1 MNLGIVTR
9 IAGRASLV
17 LTKHAPTILTA
28 AGTVGFIGTTVLAS
42 KATLKVEET
51 VAEEASLLVKV
62 HEAHEEGKLSDKDA
76 THDKVVLYTRMLTKL
91 GKLYAPALILGA
103 ASIASLATGHGI
115 MLKRNASL
123 AAAYAAVD
131 QAFKTYKKK
140 VEAKFGKEAVLEAV
154 SAKAQ
159 EELTGDSLDI
169 EAVSNTPGGVSPY
182 GVVFGPDNVNWS
194 ADEDLAILHLKCQQQ
209 YANDILQT
217 RGHIFLNE
225 VYKMLGFPHTPAGAV
240 TGWVKGNGDDFID
253 FNISDGIFEGE
264 DEHGRIVTKWALD
277 FNVDGVMWDKI

>member
-9 IAGRASLV
+9 LAGRAGLV
-17 LTKHAPTILTA
+17 LSKHAPTILTA

-51 VAEEASLLVKV
+51 VAEETALLVKV
-62 HEAHEEGKLSDKDA
+62 HEAQEAGKLSDKDA
-76 THDKVVLYTRMLTKL
+76 THDKVVLYSRMTTKL
-91 GKLYAPALILGA
+91 AKLYAPAIILGA

-140 VEAKFGKEAVLEAV
+140 VESKFGKDAVLEALSSV
-154 SAKAQ
+154 AT
-159 EELTGDSLDI
+159 EDLTKDEMTVESVAAVNDI
-169 EAVSNTPGGVSPY
+169 SPY
-182 GVVFGPDNVNWS
+182 GVIFDDTNVNWS
-194 ADEDLAILHLKCQQQ
+194 ADEDLAMLHLKCQQQ
-209 YANDILQT
+209 YANDILNT

-253 FNISDGIFEGE
+253 FNIFDGMFEGE
-264 DEHGRIVTKWALD
+264 DQNGRTVTKWALD
-277 FNVDGVMWDKI
+277 FNVDGVMYDKI

>member
-9 IAGRASLV
+9 LAGRAGLV
-17 LTKHAPTILTA
+17 LSKHAPTILTA
-28 AGTVGFIGTTVLAS
+28 AGTAGFIGTTILAS

-51 VAEEASLLVKV
+51 VAEETALLVKV
-62 HEAHEEGKLSDKDA
+62 HEAHEAGKLEDKDA
-76 THDKVVLYTRMLTKL
+76 LHDKVILYTRMTTKL
-91 GKLYAPALILGA
+91 AKLYAPALILGA
-103 ASIASLATGHGI
+103 ASIVSLATGHGI

-140 VEAKFGKEAVLEAV
+140 VESKFGKDAVIDALV
-154 SAKAQ
+154 STAEEDLTKN
-159 EELTGDSLDI
+159 ELTM
-169 EAVSNTPGGVSPY
+169 EAIAAVDGVSPY
-182 GVVFGPDNVNWS
+182 GVIFDETNNNWS
-194 ADEDLAILHLKCQQQ
+194 ADEDLSMLHLKCQQQ

-240 TGWVKGNGDDFID
+240 TGWVKGNGDDFVD
-253 FNISDGIFEGE
+253 FNIFEGTFE
-264 DEHGRIVTKWALD
+264 GKDEKGRTVTKWALD
-277 FNVDGVMWDKI
+277 FNVDGVMYDKI

>member
-9 IAGRASLV
+9 LAGRAGLV
-17 LTKHAPTILTA
+17 ISKHAPTILTA

-51 VAEEASLLVKV
+51 LAEETALLVKV
-62 HEAHEEGKLSDKDA
+62 HEAHEDGKLTDKDA
-76 THDKVVLYTRMLTKL
+76 TRDKAILYTRMTTKL
-91 GKLYAPALILGA
+91 AKLYAPALILGA
-103 ASIASLATGHGI
+103 ASIASLITGHGI

-123 AAAYAAVD
+123 AAAYAAID

-140 VEAKFGKEAVLEAV
+140 IEAKFGKDAVLDA
-154 SAKAQ
+154 
-159 EELTGDSLDI
+159 L
-169 EAVSNTPGGVSPY
+169 VSNTPDELTRNEPTLEAIAAVDSVSPY
-182 GVVFGPDNVNWS
+182 GVIFDEDNHNWS
-194 ADEDLAILHLKCQQQ
+194 ADEDLSMLHLRCQQQ

-240 TGWVKGNGDDFID
+240 TGWVKGNGDDFVD
-253 FNISDGIFEGE
+253 FNIHDGIFEGE
-264 DEHGRIVTKWALD
+264 DKNGRTVTKWALD
-277 FNVDGVMWDKI
+277 FNVDGVMYDKI

>member
-9 IAGRASLV
+9 FVGRAGLV
-17 LTKHAPTILTA
+17 LSKHAPTILTA

-42 KATLKVEET
+42 KATLKVEGTLADET
-51 VAEEASLLVKV
+51 ALLVKV
-62 HEAHEEGKLSDKDA
+62 HEAHEAGKLTDKDA
-76 THDKVVLYTRMLTKL
+76 THDKVIIYTRMTTKL
-91 GKLYAPALILGA
+91 AKLYAPALILGA
-103 ASIASLATGHGI
+103 ASIASLVTGHGI

-140 VEAKFGKEAVLEAV
+140 VEDKFGKDAVLDALISTPAEDLTKDEMTLEAI
-154 SAKAQ
+154 
-159 EELTGDSLDI
+159 T
-169 EAVSNTPGGVSPY
+169 AVDGVSPY
-182 GVVFGPDNVNWS
+182 GVIFDENNVHWS
-194 ADEDLAILHLKCQQQ
+194 ADEDLAMLHLKCQQQ
-209 YANDILQT
+209 YANDILNT

-253 FNISDGIFEGE
+253 FNIYDGIFEGE
-264 DEHGRIVTKWALD
+264 DKNGRTITKWALD
-277 FNVDGVMWDKI
+277 FNVDGVMYDKI

>member
-9 IAGRASLV
+9 LAGRAGLV
-17 LTKHAPTILTA
+17 LSKHAPTILTA
-28 AGTVGFIGTTVLAS
+28 AGTAGFIGTTILAS

-51 VAEEASLLVKV
+51 IAEEAALLVKV
-62 HEAHEEGKLSDKDA
+62 HEANDAGKLEDKDA
-76 THDKVVLYTRMLTKL
+76 LRDKVILYTRMTTKL
-91 GKLYAPALILGA
+91 AKLYAPALILGA
-103 ASIASLATGHGI
+103 ASIVSLATGHGI

-140 VEAKFGKEAVLEAV
+140 VESKFGKDAVIDALV
-154 SAKAQ
+154 STAEEDLTKN
-159 EELTGDSLDI
+159 ELTM
-169 EAVSNTPGGVSPY
+169 EAIAAVDGVSPY
-182 GVVFGPDNVNWS
+182 GVIFDETNNNWS
-194 ADEDLAILHLKCQQQ
+194 ADEDLSMLHLKCQQQ

-240 TGWVKGNGDDFID
+240 TGWVKGNGDDFVD
-253 FNISDGIFEGE
+253 FNIFEGTFEGE
-264 DEHGRIVTKWALD
+264 DEKGRTVTKWALD
-277 FNVDGVMWDKI
+277 FNVDGVMYDKI

>member
-9 IAGRASLV
+9 LAGRAGLV
-17 LTKHAPTILTA
+17 LSKHAPTILTA

-51 VAEEASLLVKV
+51 LAEEASLLVKV
-62 HEAHEEGKLSDKDA
+62 HEAHEDGKLTDKDA
-76 THDKVVLYTRMLTKL
+76 TRDKVILYTRMTTKL
-91 GKLYAPALILGA
+91 AKLYAPALILGA
-103 ASIASLATGHGI
+103 ASIISLATGHGI

-140 VEAKFGKEAVLEAV
+140 VEAKFGKDAVLDA
-154 SAKAQ
+154 
-159 EELTGDSLDI
+159 L
-169 EAVSNTPGGVSPY
+169 VSNTEQEIADNELTLEAIAAVDKVSPY
-182 GVVFGPDNVNWS
+182 GVIFDDENVNWS
-194 ADEDLAILHLKCQQQ
+194 ADEDLSMLHLKCQQQ

-240 TGWVKGNGDDFID
+240 TGWVKGQGDNFID
-253 FNISDGIFEGE
+253 FNLQDGIFEGE
-264 DEHGRIVTKWALD
+264 DKNGRTVTKWALD

>member
-9 IAGRASLV
+9 LAGRAGLV
-17 LTKHAPTILTA
+17 LSKHAPTILTA
-28 AGTVGFIGTTVLAS
+28 AGTAGFIGTTILAS

-51 VAEEASLLVKV
+51 ISEEAALLVKV
-62 HEAHEEGKLSDKDA
+62 HEAHEAGKLEDKDA
-76 THDKVVLYTRMLTKL
+76 LHDKVILYTRMTTKL
-91 GKLYAPALILGA
+91 AKLYAPALILGA
-103 ASIASLATGHGI
+103 ASIVSLATGHGI

-140 VEAKFGKEAVLEAV
+140 VESKFGKDAVIDALV
-154 SAKAQ
+154 STAEEDLTKN
-159 EELTGDSLDI
+159 ELTM
-169 EAVSNTPGGVSPY
+169 EAIAAVDGVSPY
-182 GVVFGPDNVNWS
+182 GVIFDETNNNWS
-194 ADEDLAILHLKCQQQ
+194 ADEDLSMLHLKCQQQ

-240 TGWVKGNGDDFID
+240 TGWVKGNGDDFVD
-253 FNISDGIFEGE
+253 FNIFEGTFEGE
-264 DEHGRIVTKWALD
+264 DEKGRTVTKWALD
-277 FNVDGVMWDKI
+277 FNVDGVMYDKI

>member
-9 IAGRASLV
+9 LAGRAGLV
-17 LTKHAPTILTA
+17 LSKHAPTILTA
-28 AGTVGFIGTTVLAS
+28 AGTAGFIGTTILAS

-51 VAEEASLLVKV
+51 VAEETALLFKV
-62 HEAHEEGKLSDKDA
+62 HEAHDAGKLEDKDA
-76 THDKVVLYTRMLTKL
+76 LHDKVILYTRMTTKL
-91 GKLYAPALILGA
+91 AKLYAPALILGA
-103 ASIASLATGHGI
+103 ASIVSLATGHGI

-140 VEAKFGKEAVLEAV
+140 VESKFGKDAVIDALV
-154 SAKAQ
+154 STAEEDLTKN
-159 EELTGDSLDI
+159 ELTM
-169 EAVSNTPGGVSPY
+169 EAIAAVDGVSPY
-182 GVVFGPDNVNWS
+182 GVIFDETNNNWS
-194 ADEDLAILHLKCQQQ
+194 ADEDLSMLHLKCQQQ

-240 TGWVKGNGDDFID
+240 TGWVKGNGDDFVD
-253 FNISDGIFEGE
+253 FNIFEGTFEGE
-264 DEHGRIVTKWALD
+264 DEKGRTVTKWALD
-277 FNVDGVMWDKI
+277 FNVDGVMYDKI

>member
-9 IAGRASLV
+9 LAGRAGLV
-17 LTKHAPTILTA
+17 LSKHAPTILTA
-28 AGTVGFIGTTVLAS
+28 AGTAGFIGTTILAS

-51 VAEEASLLVKV
+51 VAEETALLVKV
-62 HEAHEEGKLSDKDA
+62 HEAHDAGKLEDKDA
-76 THDKVVLYTRMLTKL
+76 LHDKVILYTRMTTKL
-91 GKLYAPALILGA
+91 AKLYAPALILGA
-103 ASIASLATGHGI
+103 ASIVSLATGHGI

-140 VEAKFGKEAVLEAV
+140 IESKFGKDAVLDALVSTPQEDLTKDEMTLEAV
-154 SAKAQ
+154 
-159 EELTGDSLDI
+159 T
-169 EAVSNTPGGVSPY
+169 AVDGVSPY
-182 GVVFGPDNVNWS
+182 GVIFDEDNVNWS
-194 ADEDLAILHLKCQQQ
+194 ADEDLAKLHLDCQQQ

-240 TGWVKGNGDDFID
+240 TGWVKGHGDDFID
-253 FNISDGIFEGE
+253 FNIFDGMFEGE
-264 DEHGRIVTKWALD
+264 DKNGRTVTKWALD

>member
-9 IAGRASLV
+9 LVGRAGLV
-17 LTKHAPTILTA
+17 LSKHAPTILTA
-28 AGTVGFIGTTVLAS
+28 AGTAGFIGTTVLAS

-51 VAEEASLLVKV
+51 VAEETALLVKV
-62 HEAHEEGKLSDKDA
+62 HEAKEAGKLSDKDA
-76 THDKVVLYTRMLTKL
+76 THDKVVLYSRMTTKL
-91 GKLYAPALILGA
+91 AKLYAPAIILGA
-103 ASIASLATGHGI
+103 ASIASLITSHGI

-140 VEAKFGKEAVLEAV
+140 VESKFGKDAVLEALSSV
-154 SAKAQ
+154 AA
-159 EELTGDSLDI
+159 EDLTKDEMTVESVA
-169 EAVSNTPGGVSPY
+169 AVNDVSPY
-182 GVVFGPDNVNWS
+182 GVIFDDTNVNWS
-194 ADEDLAILHLKCQQQ
+194 ADEDLAMLHLKCQQQ

-240 TGWVKGNGDDFID
+240 TGWVKGNGDDFVD
-253 FNISDGIFEGE
+253 FNIFDGMFEGE
-264 DEHGRIVTKWALD
+264 DQNGRTVTKWALD
-277 FNVDGVMWDKI
+277 FNVDGVMYDKI

>member
-9 IAGRASLV
+9 LAGRAGLV
-17 LTKHAPTILTA
+17 LSKHAPTILTA
-28 AGTVGFIGTTVLAS
+28 AGTAGFIGTTILAS

-51 VAEEASLLVKV
+51 IAEEAALLVKV
-62 HEAHEEGKLSDKDA
+62 HETHEAGKLEDKDA
-76 THDKVVLYTRMLTKL
+76 LHDKVILYTRMTTKL
-91 GKLYAPALILGA
+91 AKLYAPALILGA
-103 ASIASLATGHGI
+103 ASIVSLATGHGI

-140 VEAKFGKEAVLEAV
+140 VESKFGKDAVIDALV
-154 SAKAQ
+154 STAEEDLTKN
-159 EELTGDSLDI
+159 ELTM
-169 EAVSNTPGGVSPY
+169 EAIAAVDGVSPY
-182 GVVFGPDNVNWS
+182 GVIFDETNNNWS
-194 ADEDLAILHLKCQQQ
+194 ADEDLSMLHLKCQQQ

-240 TGWVKGNGDDFID
+240 TGWVKGNGDDFVD
-253 FNISDGIFEGE
+253 FNIFEGTFEGE
-264 DEHGRIVTKWALD
+264 DEKGRTVTKWALD
-277 FNVDGVMWDKI
+277 FNVDGVMYDKI

>member
-9 IAGRASLV
+9 LAGRAGLV
-17 LTKHAPTILTA
+17 LSKHAPTILTA
-28 AGTVGFIGTTVLAS
+28 AGTAGFIGTTILAS

-51 VAEEASLLVKV
+51 ISEETALLVKV
-62 HEAHEEGKLSDKDA
+62 HEAHEAGKLEDKDA
-76 THDKVVLYTRMLTKL
+76 LHDKVILYTRMTTKL
-91 GKLYAPALILGA
+91 AKLYAPALILGA
-103 ASIASLATGHGI
+103 ASIVSLATGHGI

-140 VEAKFGKEAVLEAV
+140 VESKFGKDAVIDALV
-154 SAKAQ
+154 STAEEDLTKN
-159 EELTGDSLDI
+159 ELTM
-169 EAVSNTPGGVSPY
+169 EAIAAVDGVSPY
-182 GVVFGPDNVNWS
+182 GVIFDETNNNWS
-194 ADEDLAILHLKCQQQ
+194 ADEDLSMLHLKCQQQ

-240 TGWVKGNGDDFID
+240 TGWVKGNGDNFVD
-253 FNISDGIFEGE
+253 FNIFEGTFEGE
-264 DEHGRIVTKWALD
+264 DGKGRTVTKWALD
-277 FNVDGVMWDKI
+277 FNVDGVMYDKI

>member
-9 IAGRASLV
+9 LAGRAGLV
-17 LTKHAPTILTA
+17 LSKHAPTILTA
-28 AGTVGFIGTTVLAS
+28 AGTAGFIGTTILAS
-42 KATLKVEET
+42 KATLKVEDT
-51 VAEEASLLVKV
+51 VAEETALLVKV
-62 HEAHEEGKLSDKDA
+62 HEAHEAGKLEDKDA
-76 THDKVVLYTRMLTKL
+76 LHDKVILYTRMTTKL
-91 GKLYAPALILGA
+91 AKLYAPALILGA
-103 ASIASLATGHGI
+103 ASIVSLATGHGI

-140 VEAKFGKEAVLEAV
+140 IESKFGKEAVLDALVSTPQEDLTKDEMTLEAV
-154 SAKAQ
+154 
-159 EELTGDSLDI
+159 T
-169 EAVSNTPGGVSPY
+169 AVDGVSPY
-182 GVVFGPDNVNWS
+182 GVIFDEDNINWS
-194 ADEDLAILHLKCQQQ
+194 ADEDLAKLHLDCQQQ

-240 TGWVKGNGDDFID
+240 TGWVKGQGDDFVD
-253 FNISDGIFEGE
+253 FNIFDGMFEGE
-264 DEHGRIVTKWALD
+264 DKNGRTVTKWALD

>member
-9 IAGRASLV
+9 LAGRAGLV
-17 LTKHAPTILTA
+17 LSKHAPTILTA
-28 AGTVGFIGTTVLAS
+28 AGTAGFIGTTILAS

-51 VAEEASLLVKV
+51 VAEETALLVKV
-62 HEAHEEGKLSDKDA
+62 HEAHEAGKLEDKDA
-76 THDKVVLYTRMLTKL
+76 LHDKVVLYTRITTKL
-91 GKLYAPALILGA
+91 AKLYAPALILGA
-103 ASIASLATGHGI
+103 ASIVSLATGHGI

-140 VEAKFGKEAVLEAV
+140 VESKFGKDAVIDALV
-154 SAKAQ
+154 STAEEDLTKN
-159 EELTGDSLDI
+159 ELTM
-169 EAVSNTPGGVSPY
+169 EAIAAVDGVSPY
-182 GVVFGPDNVNWS
+182 GVIFDETNNNWS
-194 ADEDLAILHLKCQQQ
+194 ADEDLSMLHLKCQQQ

-240 TGWVKGNGDDFID
+240 TGWVKGNGDDFVD
-253 FNISDGIFEGE
+253 FNIFEGTFEGE
-264 DEHGRIVTKWALD
+264 DEKGRTVTKWALD
-277 FNVDGVMWDKI
+277 FNVDGVMYDKI

>member
-9 IAGRASLV
+9 LAGRAGLV
-17 LTKHAPTILTA
+17 LSKHAPTILTA
-28 AGTVGFIGTTVLAS
+28 AGTAGFIGTTILAS

-51 VAEEASLLVKV
+51 VAEEAALLVKV
-62 HEAHEEGKLSDKDA
+62 HEAHEAGKLEDKDA
-76 THDKVVLYTRMLTKL
+76 LHDKVVLYTRMTTKL
-91 GKLYAPALILGA
+91 AKLYAPALILGA
-103 ASIASLATGHGI
+103 ASIVSLATGHGI

-140 VEAKFGKEAVLEAV
+140 IESKFGKEAVLDALVSTPQEDLTKDEMTLEAV
-154 SAKAQ
+154 
-159 EELTGDSLDI
+159 T
-169 EAVSNTPGGVSPY
+169 AVDGVSPY
-182 GVVFGPDNVNWS
+182 GVIFDEDNVNWS
-194 ADEDLAILHLKCQQQ
+194 ADEDLAKLHLDCQQQ

-240 TGWVKGNGDDFID
+240 TGWVKGQGDDFVD
-253 FNISDGIFEGE
+253 FNIFDGMFEGE
-264 DEHGRIVTKWALD
+264 DKNGRTVTKWALD
-277 FNVDGVMWDKI
+277 FNVDGVMYDKI

>member
-9 IAGRASLV
+9 LAGRAGLV
-17 LTKHAPTILTA
+17 LSKHAPTILTA
-28 AGTVGFIGTTVLAS
+28 AGTAGFIGTTILAS

-51 VAEEASLLVKV
+51 ISEETALLVKV
-62 HEAHEEGKLSDKDA
+62 HEAHEAGKLEDKDA
-76 THDKVVLYTRMLTKL
+76 LHDKVILYTRMTTKL
-91 GKLYAPALILGA
+91 AKLYAPALILGA
-103 ASIASLATGHGI
+103 ASIVSLATGHGI

-140 VEAKFGKEAVLEAV
+140 VESKFGKDAVIDALV
-154 SAKAQ
+154 STAEEDLTKN
-159 EELTGDSLDI
+159 ELTM
-169 EAVSNTPGGVSPY
+169 EAIAAVDGVSPY
-182 GVVFGPDNVNWS
+182 GVIFDETNNNWS
-194 ADEDLAILHLKCQQQ
+194 ADEDLSMLHLKCQQQ

-240 TGWVKGNGDDFID
+240 TGWVKGNGDDFVD
-253 FNISDGIFEGE
+253 FNIFEGTFEGE
-264 DEHGRIVTKWALD
+264 DDKGRTVTKWALD
-277 FNVDGVMWDKI
+277 FNVDGVMYDKI

>member
-1 MNLGIVTR
+1 MNLGVVTR
-9 IAGRASLV
+9 LVGRAGLV
-17 LTKHAPTILTA
+17 LSKHAPTILTA
-28 AGTVGFIGTTVLAS
+28 AGTAGFIGTTVLAS

-51 VAEEASLLVKV
+51 VAEEAALLVKV
-62 HEAHEEGKLSDKDA
+62 HEAHDAGKLSDKDA
-76 THDKVVLYTRMLTKL
+76 AHDKVVLYTRMTTKL
-91 GKLYAPALILGA
+91 AKLYAPALILGA
-103 ASIASLATGHGI
+103 ASIVSLATGHGI

-140 VEAKFGKEAVLEAV
+140 VESKFGKEAVLDALVSTAEEDLTKNEPTLEAI
-154 SAKAQ
+154 A
-159 EELTGDSLDI
+159 
-169 EAVSNTPGGVSPY
+169 AVDDVSPY
-182 GVVFGPDNVNWS
+182 GVIFDSSNHNWS
-194 ADEDLAILHLKCQQQ
+194 ADEDLAMLHLKCQQQ

-240 TGWVKGNGDDFID
+240 TGWVKGHGDDFVD
-253 FNISDGIFEGE
+253 FNIYDGMFEGE
-264 DEHGRIVTKWALD
+264 DSNGRTVTKWALD

>member
-9 IAGRASLV
+9 FVGRAGLV
-17 LTKHAPTILTA
+17 LSKHAPTILTA
-28 AGTVGFIGTTVLAS
+28 AGTAGFIGTTVLAS

-51 VAEEASLLVKV
+51 VAEEAALLVKV
-62 HEAHEEGKLSDKDA
+62 HEAHEAGKLTDKDA
-76 THDKVVLYTRMLTKL
+76 THDKVVLYTRMTTKL
-91 GKLYAPALILGA
+91 AKLYAPALILGA
-103 ASIASLATGHGI
+103 ASIVSLATGHGI

-140 VEAKFGKEAVLEAV
+140 VESKFGKEAVLDALVSTAEEDLTKNEPTLEAI
-154 SAKAQ
+154 A
-159 EELTGDSLDI
+159 
-169 EAVSNTPGGVSPY
+169 AVDDVSPY
-182 GVVFGPDNVNWS
+182 GVIFDSSNHNWS
-194 ADEDLAILHLKCQQQ
+194 ADEDLAMLHLKCQQQ

-253 FNISDGIFEGE
+253 FNIYDGMFEGE
-264 DEHGRIVTKWALD
+264 DSNGRTVTKWALD

>member
-9 IAGRASLV
+9 LAGRAGLV
-17 LTKHAPTILTA
+17 LSKHAPTILTA

-51 VAEEASLLVKV
+51 LSEEAALLVKV
-62 HEAHEEGKLSDKDA
+62 HEAHEDGKLTDKDA
-76 THDKVVLYTRMLTKL
+76 TRDKVILYTRMTTKL
-91 GKLYAPALILGA
+91 AKLYAPALILGA
-103 ASIASLATGHGI
+103 ASIVSLATGHGI

-140 VEAKFGKEAVLEAV
+140 VEAKFGKDAVLDA
-154 SAKAQ
+154 
-159 EELTGDSLDI
+159 L
-169 EAVSNTPGGVSPY
+169 VSNTEQEIAENELTLEAIAAVDKVSPY
-182 GVVFGPDNVNWS
+182 GVIFDDENINWS
-194 ADEDLAILHLKCQQQ
+194 ADEDLSMLHLKCQQQ

-240 TGWVKGNGDDFID
+240 TGWVKGQGDNFID
-253 FNISDGIFEGE
+253 FNLQDGIFEGE
-264 DEHGRIVTKWALD
+264 DKNGRTVTKWALD

>member
-9 IAGRASLV
+9 LVGRAGLV
-17 LTKHAPTILTA
+17 LSKHAPTILTA
-28 AGTVGFIGTTVLAS
+28 AGTAGFIGTTVLAS

-51 VAEEASLLVKV
+51 VAEEAALLVKV
-62 HEAHEEGKLSDKDA
+62 HEAQEAGKLSDKDA
-76 THDKVVLYTRMLTKL
+76 THDKVVLYSRMTTKL
-91 GKLYAPALILGA
+91 AKLYAPAIILGA
-103 ASIASLATGHGI
+103 ASIVSLATGHGI

-140 VEAKFGKEAVLEAV
+140 VESKFGKDAVLEALSSV
-154 SAKAQ
+154 AT
-159 EELTGDSLDI
+159 EDLTKDEMTVESVA
-169 EAVSNTPGGVSPY
+169 AVNDVSPY
-182 GVVFGPDNVNWS
+182 GVIFDDTNVNWS
-194 ADEDLAILHLKCQQQ
+194 ADEDLAMLHLKCQQQ

-240 TGWVKGNGDDFID
+240 TGWVKGNGDDFVD
-253 FNISDGIFEGE
+253 FNIFDGMFEGE
-264 DEHGRIVTKWALD
+264 DQNGRTVTKWALD
-277 FNVDGVMWDKI
+277 FNVDGVMYDKI

>member
-9 IAGRASLV
+9 LVGRAGLV
-17 LTKHAPTILTA
+17 LSKHAPTILTA
-28 AGTVGFIGTTVLAS
+28 AGTAGFIGTTVLAS

-51 VAEEASLLVKV
+51 VAEETALLVKV
-62 HEAHEEGKLSDKDA
+62 HEAQEAGKLSDKDA
-76 THDKVVLYTRMLTKL
+76 THDKVVLYSRMTTKL
-91 GKLYAPALILGA
+91 AKLYAPAIILGA
-103 ASIASLATGHGI
+103 ASIASLITGHGI

-140 VEAKFGKEAVLEAV
+140 VESKFGKDAVLEALSSV
-154 SAKAQ
+154 AT
-159 EELTGDSLDI
+159 EDLTKDEMTVESVA
-169 EAVSNTPGGVSPY
+169 AVNDVSPY
-182 GVVFGPDNVNWS
+182 GVIFDDTNVNWS
-194 ADEDLAILHLKCQQQ
+194 ADEDLAMLHLKCQQQ

-240 TGWVKGNGDDFID
+240 TGWVKGNGDDFVD
-253 FNISDGIFEGE
+253 FNIFDGMFEGE
-264 DEHGRIVTKWALD
+264 DQNGRTVTKWALD
-277 FNVDGVMWDKI
+277 FNVDGVMYDKI

>member
-9 IAGRASLV
+9 LVGRAGLV
-17 LTKHAPTILTA
+17 LSKHAPTILTA
-28 AGTVGFIGTTVLAS
+28 AGTAGFIGTTVLAS

-51 VAEEASLLVKV
+51 VAEETALLVKV
-62 HEAHEEGKLSDKDA
+62 HEAQEAGKLSDKDA
-76 THDKVVLYTRMLTKL
+76 THDKVVLYSRMTTKL
-91 GKLYAPALILGA
+91 AKLYAPAIILGA

-140 VEAKFGKEAVLEAV
+140 VESKFGKDAVLEALSSV
-154 SAKAQ
+154 AT
-159 EELTGDSLDI
+159 EDLTKDEMTVESVA
-169 EAVSNTPGGVSPY
+169 AVNDVSPY
-182 GVVFGPDNVNWS
+182 GVIFDDTNVNWS
-194 ADEDLAILHLKCQQQ
+194 ADEDLAMLHLKCQQQ

-240 TGWVKGNGDDFID
+240 TGWVKGNGDDFVD
-253 FNISDGIFEGE
+253 FNIFDGMFEGE
-264 DEHGRIVTKWALD
+264 DQNGRTVTKWALD
-277 FNVDGVMWDKI
+277 FNVDGVMYDKI

>member
-9 IAGRASLV
+9 LVGRAGLV
-17 LTKHAPTILTA
+17 LSKHAPTILTA
-28 AGTVGFIGTTVLAS
+28 AGTAGFIGTTVLAS

-51 VAEEASLLVKV
+51 VAEEAALLVKV
-62 HEAHEEGKLSDKDA
+62 HEAHEAGKLEDKDA
-76 THDKVVLYTRMLTKL
+76 LHDKVILYTRMTTKL
-91 GKLYAPALILGA
+91 AKLYAPALILGA
-103 ASIASLATGHGI
+103 ASIVSLATGHGI

-140 VEAKFGKEAVLEAV
+140 IESKFGKEAVLDALV
-154 SAKAQ
+154 STPQ
-159 EELTGDSLDI
+159 EDLTKDELTM
-169 EAVSNTPGGVSPY
+169 EAIAAVDGVSPY
-182 GVVFGPDNVNWS
+182 GVIFDEDNVNWS
-194 ADEDLAILHLKCQQQ
+194 ADEDLAKLHLDCQQQ

-240 TGWVKGNGDDFID
+240 TGWVKGQGDDFVD
-253 FNISDGIFEGE
+253 FNIFDGMFEGE
-264 DEHGRIVTKWALD
+264 DKNGRTVTKWALD
-277 FNVDGVMWDKI
+277 FNVDGVMYDKI

>member
-9 IAGRASLV
+9 LVGRAGLV
-17 LTKHAPTILTA
+17 LSKHAPTILTA
-28 AGTVGFIGTTVLAS
+28 AGTAGFIGTTVLAS

-51 VAEEASLLVKV
+51 VAEETALLVKV
-62 HEAHEEGKLSDKDA
+62 HEALEAGKLSDKDA
-76 THDKVVLYTRMLTKL
+76 THDKVVLYSRMTTKL
-91 GKLYAPALILGA
+91 AKLYAPAIILGA

-140 VEAKFGKEAVLEAV
+140 VESKFGKDAVLEALSSV
-154 SAKAQ
+154 AA
-159 EELTGDSLDI
+159 EDLTKDEMTVESVA
-169 EAVSNTPGGVSPY
+169 AVNDVSPY
-182 GVVFGPDNVNWS
+182 GVIFDDTNVNWS
-194 ADEDLAILHLKCQQQ
+194 ADEDLAMLHLKCQQQ
-209 YANDILQT
+209 YANDILQA

-240 TGWVKGNGDDFID
+240 TGWVKGNGDDFVD
-253 FNISDGIFEGE
+253 FNIFDGMFEGE
-264 DEHGRIVTKWALD
+264 DQNGRTVTKWALD
-277 FNVDGVMWDKI
+277 FNVDGVMYDKI